1 MARLRL
7 SKHTLSRRREELA
20 LYRRVLPSLD
30 LKRRQLTL
38 EHERARRALEAAR
51 AALERFEQAVG
62 DSLPMLADQHVHVEG
77 LLDVRAVVTGEEN
90 LLGVRLPRVERVEF
104 ERVPYARLA
113 KPAWVD
119 VVMDALEEAIRRR
132 VQVSVAAQ
140 RTETLHAA
148 MRRLTQRVNL
158 FERVLIPGAEED
170 IKRIRIHLDDLEREA
185 VVRSKIAK
193 ARQHD
198 DAWAAG
204 GEA

>member
-38 EHERARRALEAAR
+38 EHERARRALDAAR
-51 AALERFEQAVG
+51 AELERFEQAVG

-77 LLDVRAVVTGEEN
+77 LLDVRAVVMGEEN

-104 ERVPYARLA
+104 ERAPYARLA

-132 VQVSVAAQ
+132 VQVSADAQ
-140 RTETLHAA
+140 RTATLHAA

-158 FERVLIPGAEED
+158 FERVLIPEAEED
-170 IKRIRIHLDDLEREA
+170 IKRIRIRLDDLEREA

-198 DAWAAG
+198 DAWAPG
-204 GEA
+204 GAA

>member
-198 DAWAAG
+198 DAWAQG
-204 GEA
+204 GAA